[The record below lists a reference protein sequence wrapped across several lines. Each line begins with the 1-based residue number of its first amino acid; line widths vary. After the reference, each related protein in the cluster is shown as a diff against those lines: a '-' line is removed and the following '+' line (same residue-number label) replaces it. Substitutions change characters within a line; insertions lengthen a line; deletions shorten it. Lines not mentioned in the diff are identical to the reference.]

1 MEEEREKARE
11 KGKEKRKKV
20 KKEWR
25 RRTREKAVRCE
36 VDEKVMI
43 SGVSQPTLALGR
55 QTSDRHAGQD

>member
-1 MEEEREKARE
+1 M
-11 KGKEKRKKV
+11 GKRKKV

-25 RRTREKAVRCE
+25 RWTREKAVRCE
-36 VDEKVMI
+36 VDEKVTI

>member
-1 MEEEREKARE
+1 MKKVKRGE
-11 KGKEKRKKV
+11 GGDEKRKKM

-55 QTSDRHAGQD
+55 QTSDRHAGKD